1 MGAVAL
7 MSAEQTEIP
16 VPTQPAR
23 ITLHRARA
31 MRDTLEK
38 ALSAERPAHATDV
51 TAVALQFNGAFE
63 IYRRIRPSFYR
74 KRTLD
79 ALHEL
84 GCFIA
89 ALERKS
95 SRIAPPPP
103 PGKQGRSVP
112 WKNPPKNRYYD

>member
-1 MGAVAL
+1 MPIML
-7 MSAEQTEIP
+7 NTEQTEIP
-16 VPTQPAR
+16 IPAQPAR

-38 ALSAERPAHATDV
+38 ALSIERPAHAEDV
-51 TAVALQFNGAFE
+51 TAVALQFQGAFE
-63 IYRRIRPSFYR
+63 VYRRIRPSFYR

-89 ALERKS
+89 ALEQKS
-95 SRIAPPPP
+95 SRKSPPPRTLR
-103 PGKQGRSVP
+103 KIHRLAA
-112 WKNPPKNRYYD
+112 